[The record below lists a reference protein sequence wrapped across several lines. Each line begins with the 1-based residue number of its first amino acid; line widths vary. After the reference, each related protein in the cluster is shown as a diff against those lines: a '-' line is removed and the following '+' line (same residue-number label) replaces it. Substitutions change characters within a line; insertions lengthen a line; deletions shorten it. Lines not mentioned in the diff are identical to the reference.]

1 MRIVLSNRT
10 LDRAGTESVDR
21 TRALPGEDL
30 PAEVNAGKWRAAL
43 PEDCWPRRFP
53 ADGSVWRSD
62 VFEVAAAWRAGRANA
77 RHLLAATLMWQA
89 NGSVAARR
97 HALRTLADDPDGDR
111 TERGLR
117 GLRAD
122 RLGSADLRTAY
133 LAFRTD
139 CRMSWFDGDAVTTL
153 LYFAGYRRGEP
164 DMQPLIVND
173 EIAARIP
180 ESAGVTTPANRGSS
194 LEWMRYLNW
203 AAACAGEDIEPEL
216 VELDLSGG
224 GLRYGASAA
233 TRLTKIPRQ
242 REGSIPRQPRTSV
255 LLQGSDGM
263 RANAN
268 VTTASNTHAAM
279 PSNQ

>member
-1 MRIVLSNRT
+1 MRIVLPSRN
-10 LDRAGTESVDR
+10 LDRTGIELVDR
-21 TRALPGEDL
+21 TRALPGEHL

-53 ADGSVWRSD
+53 TDGHVWRGD
-62 VFEVAAAWRAGRANA
+62 VFEVAAMWRAGRASA

-89 NGSVAARR
+89 NGSAAARR
-97 HALRTLADDPDGDR
+97 HAVRTLADDPDGDR

-117 GLRAD
+117 GLRAE

-153 LYFAGYRRGEP
+153 LYFAGYRRSEP
-164 DMQPLIVND
+164 DLQPLIIND

-203 AAACAGEDIEPEL
+203 AAACAGEDVEPEL
-216 VELDLSGG
+216 VELDLSRG
-224 GLRYGASAA
+224 GLRYGTSAQA
-233 TRLTKIPRQ
+233 RLAKIPRQ
-242 REGSIPRQPRTSV
+242 REGSIPRQRRSNV

-263 RANAN
+263 RENAK